1 MNDFYNLLQ
10 KIKKRPAM
18 YLGKNSIFSLQ
29 AFLDGYYFARREIGI
44 NLTEEEIQFQNF
56 LQWIRHRFNVETGQL
71 WSSIILFHSA
81 DEKSAVDRFFT
92 LFEEFNQQQKNQEI
106 EKIDQVVL

>member
-1 MNDFYNLLQ
+1 
-10 KIKKRPAM
+10 M

-44 NLTEEEIQFQNF
+44 NLTEEEIEFQNF